1 MGACSTIHDLDYRV
15 LRGEVAPAL
24 RRLVA
29 GPAGIAEPAWLSDL
43 LKGEMSVCR
52 KSTIVPMF
60 GECEALRPDLGL
72 RDENSVLLT
81 LTPVMAGAC
90 RSADCAGIAHCILHP
105 SGDGVELAERFNA
118 LVQMA
123 YVGHCCGQ
131 SRVLGRDAQWH
142 HFQDWYAMELG
153 EDGWEWTDS
162 VAYAHVGRDPVLA
175 LLLRLSK
182 RGAAIGWA
190 DGGFGEGLLGW
201 LDPDETS
208 RLAAGLAAYD
218 LTPTAPIPEV
228 LKFAD
233 PYMATDYLPE
243 MRRVMTHIRSAASQ
257 AVSAGSGLALTRG

>member
-1 MGACSTIHDLDYRV
+1 MGAYSAIHDLDYRV
-15 LRGEVAPAL
+15 LRDEVAPAL

-29 GPAGIAEPAWLSDL
+29 GPAGSTEPDWLAEL
-43 LKGEMSVCR
+43 LKGEMGVCR
-52 KSTIVPMF
+52 KSALVPVF
-60 GECEALRPDLGL
+60 GDCEALRPDLGL
-72 RDENSVLLT
+72 RDDDSILLT

-90 RSADCAGIAHCILHP
+90 RSASCPGIPHCILHP
-105 SGDGVELAERFNA
+105 SGEGMELAETFNA

-131 SRVLGRDAQWH
+131 PVVLGRDAQWH
-142 HFQDWYAMELG
+142 HFQDWYAMEKG
-153 EDGWEWTDS
+153 EDGWEWTDG
-162 VAYAHVGRDPVLA
+162 VAFAHVSRDPVLA

-208 RLAAGLAAYD
+208 RLVAGLAEYD
-218 LTPTAPIPEV
+218 LSASAPIPET
-228 LKFAD
+228 LKHAD

-243 MRRVMTHIRSAASQ
+243 MRRVMTHIRSAAQ
-257 AVSAGSGLALTRG
+257 AAMAKGAGLALTLD